1 MTRMERP
8 TTVIYSSSNYRNLSH
23 EVFFRAPPTVRVSNC
38 LSDFH
43 GTWFPKTVF
52 QNVRIGTLLPPYKQE
67 EGTVMH
73 ICNPSILEDET
84 RKWQLR
90 VQLRLLGET
99 LSSLSPFPKMFTF
112 KGGREEMGEARPC
125 HTVQLSYICRKK
137 PSIHKLSYAAVL
149 TLTKETTLTF
159 LPSWN
164 TMDAHLSWVYT
175 GWRLLH
181 RLTFAHVWWGPLLPS
196 SQWNGGRKRNPLV
209 SPASWQCYIH
219 SGLNVFESWVSHA

>member
-1 MTRMERP
+1 MWESGHYNHHTSKRKVQRCTSVTLVLWRMRQGDG
-8 TTVIYSSSNYRNLSH
+8 SS
-23 EVFFRAPPTVRVSNC
+23 EVSLDYLVGLC
-38 LSDFH
+38 LASLPS
-43 GTWFPKTVF
+43 PKF
-52 QNVRIGTLLPPYKQE
+52 CIQRR
-67 EGTVMH
+67 EGR
-73 ICNPSILEDET
+73 D
-84 RKWQLR
+84 RRGQ
-90 VQLRLLGET
+90 T
-99 LSSLSPFPKMFTF
+99 LSYCPAEL
-112 KGGREEMGEARPC
+112 
-125 HTVQLSYICRKK
+125 HLQDKK

-175 GWRLLH
+175 GGRLLH

-219 SGLNVFESWVSHA
+219 SERSQHVRVLGISCIKPYKKTYSMHHWELRKVLVSFFP